1 MAYRRWLD
9 NAFWETPEK
18 DKVNCILEME
28 DDVGRQTTQVF
39 LLHKVD
45 AEGNPNPMFQEL
57 LDAHSEES
65 IDKNTEERKARK
77 EAERQEVL
85 QKEEEHA
92 KARKLERLFN
102 HKLELFETDE
112 IKNSKNRQLKAKI
125 RRSKSQVE
133 AMYYAFKLLE
143 ESIQEESESVGEE

>member
-1 MAYRRWLD
+1 
-9 NAFWETPEK
+9 
-18 DKVNCILEME
+18 
-28 DDVGRQTTQVF
+28 
-39 LLHKVD
+39 
-45 AEGNPNPMFQEL
+45 MFQEL

-77 EAERQEVL
+77 EAEKQEVL